1 ERLAAARRRGE
12 RFEASWSQAVAAAL
26 LSAERAERDE
36 WVKALSA
43 TVDSWATRKGAVVDR
58 GHEEDESVHEL
69 LLRHVGDVSGLAGYL
84 PGNVRVLPR
93 PPGHI
98 LPYPRPALSSL
109 RDTVCGLLPS
119 RDARL
124 PGRANWHSR
133 SLRWNLRRGR

>member
-1 ERLAAARRRGE
+1 MSGRPVLRKLDGR
-12 RFEASWSQAVAAAL
+12 WAL
-26 LSAERAERDE
+26 EYPMESDVSHLVYLMGDA
-36 WVKALSA
+36 
-43 TVDSWATRKGAVVDR
+43 KGAVVDR

-98 LPYPRPALSSL
+98 LLYPRPALSSL

>member
-1 ERLAAARRRGE
+1 MSGRPVLRKL
-12 RFEASWSQAVAAAL
+12 EAGGHWSTRWSQTPRI
-26 LSAERAERDE
+26 LSISRAT
-36 WVKALSA
+36 A
-43 TVDSWATRKGAVVDR
+43 KGAVLDR
-58 GHEEDESVHEL
+58 GHVMDESVHEL
-69 LLRHVGDVSGLAGYL
+69 LLHHVGDVFGLAGYL

-98 LPYPRPALSSL
+98 LPYRRPALSSL